1 MSLGGIIGLTT
12 VAFTVLL
19 SQTRIFYAMAHDG
32 LLPPFFAKLHS
43 RTRTPWISAIISGMY
58 CFILCRD
65 STMTLIV
72 GGFCAVI
79 SGIFPIDIVGDT
91 TSLTS
96 LITYLFVHIDVI
108 VVS

>member
-1 MSLGGIIGLTT
+1 MSLGGIISLTT

-32 LLPPFFAKLHS
+32 LLPPFFASIHS

-58 CFILCRD
+58 CFILCRY
-65 STMTLIV
+65 STMTRIV
-72 GGFCAVI
+72 GVSCAIV
-79 SGIFPIDIVGDT
+79 SGIFPVDIVGDT

-96 LITYLFVHIDVI
+96 LITYLFVHINVI

>member
-1 MSLGGIIGLTT
+1 
-12 VAFTVLL
+12 
-19 SQTRIFYAMAHDG
+19 MA
-32 LLPPFFAKLHS
+32 
-43 RTRTPWISAIISGMY
+43 R
-58 CFILCRD
+58 
-65 STMTLIV
+65 IV

-91 TSLTS
+91 TALTA